1 MFKTEV
7 VKRMALAM
15 FSGPETP
22 QTKVKARHVIRQLKS
37 MPENA
42 GADFEEIQKYLYELV
57 DNHQNG
63 EALKKKNPRQ

>member
-15 FSGPETP
+15 FSGSETP
-22 QTKVKARHVIRQLKS
+22 QTRVKARHVIRQLKS

-42 GADFEEIQKYLYELV
+42 GADFGEIQNYLYELV
-57 DNHQNG
+57 DNNQKG
-63 EALKKKNPRQ
+63 EDLKKKNPRQ